1 MRKQTSQGA
10 ASGAAGLDGGD
21 FAIQGTVI
29 QQQPKPKDANEEI
42 EEFFENRVLKPLPD
56 FSYNPDLRDLA
67 VSI

>member
-1 MRKQTSQGA
+1 M
-10 ASGAAGLDGGD
+10 
-21 FAIQGTVI
+21 I
-29 QQQPKPKDANEEI
+29 QQQPKQKDANEEI